1 MSGVSEWGSAM
12 KQFRFPSAYTILFG
26 IIIFVAILTWIVP
39 AGQYNTRMDD
49 VLGREV
55 PVAGTYHEVDPSPQ
69 GFENVVLAPV
79 AGFYDPDTNE
89 ANGIDVAL
97 FVLFIGGFLAVVTK
111 TGAIDAGIAAAMG
124 NMAGKEKWMIP
135 ILMFFFS
142 LGGTIYGMAEE
153 TLPFY
158 LLLLPVMIAAGYDAL
173 TAVSVIMVGAG
184 IGTLAS
190 TVNPFATVIAS
201 DAAGVSF
208 TDGLDLRLVIYIVG
222 LIVCIVYVMRYAEKV
237 RRNPEHSLV
246 ASMNDSNREH
256 FLSGSDGD
264 APVLNGQ
271 RKLIL
276 LLFLAAFG
284 IMIWGVSSQGW
295 WMARMSGLFL
305 VMSIVIGI
313 IGQLNEKE
321 FTDTFVA
328 GAADLL
334 GVALVIGIA
343 RGIVVV
349 MNGGM
354 ITDTILFWAEQ
365 SVSGLSAVA
374 FINVMYWIQIVLSF
388 FVPSTSG
395 LAVLTMP
402 IMAPLADF
410 SNVGRELVVTAYQS
424 ASGVV
429 NLVTPTSGVVM
440 GGLAIA
446 RVSYDKWLSFIW
458 PLLIVLSVLLMIG
471 LSVGAS
477 I

>member
-1 MSGVSEWGSAM
+1 M
-12 KQFRFPSAYTILFG
+12 KQFSFPSAYTILVA

-39 AGQYNTRMDD
+39 AGQYQTKMDD
-49 VLGREV
+49 ALGRDV
-55 PVAGTYHEVDPSPQ
+55 PIAGTYHEVEPNPQ
-69 GFENVVLAPV
+69 GFEDVVLAPI
-79 AGFYDPDTNE
+79 AGFYDPDSYE

-111 TGAIDAGIAAAMG
+111 TGAIDAGIAAAMSS
-124 NMAGKEKWMIP
+124 MAGKEKWMIP
-135 ILMFFFS
+135 ILMFLFS

-158 LLLLPVMIAAGYDAL
+158 LLLLPVMISAGYDSL
-173 TAVSVIMVGAG
+173 TAVAVIMVGAG
-184 IGTLAS
+184 MGTLGS
-190 TVNPFATVIAS
+190 TVNPFATVIGS

-208 TDGLDLRLVIYIVG
+208 TEGLNLRLAIYAIG
-222 LIVCIVYVMRYAEKV
+222 LILCIAYVMRYAEKV
-237 RRNPEHSLV
+237 KRDSGLSLV
-246 ASMNDSNREH
+246 ASQYDENREH
-256 FLSGSDGD
+256 FLASAGEEV
-264 APVLNGQ
+264 PELNGQ

-276 LLFLAAFG
+276 LLFIVAFG

-305 VMSIVIGI
+305 VMSIIVGFV
-313 IGQLNEKE
+313 GRLSEKE

-334 GVALVIGIA
+334 GVALVIGVA

-349 MNGGM
+349 MNGGL

-365 SVSGLSAVA
+365 AISGLSAVA
-374 FINVMYWIQIVLSF
+374 FINVMYWIQFVLSF

-410 SNVGRELVVTAYQS
+410 SDVARDLVVTAYQS

-446 RVSYDKWLSFIW
+446 RVSYDKWIRFVW
-458 PLLIVLSVLLMIG
+458 PLLIILSVLVMIL
-471 LSVGAS
+471 LSVSA
-477 I
+477 